1 MDTPKAFS
9 CFVRACVRVV
19 FFLGTCPGV
28 WVSFPPLLDWFF
40 AYVFSGKLTTEQ
52 IKAGYEALKKID
64 DCIRKNDFG
73 SKLVRACD
81 EFYTRIP
88 HCFG

>member
-1 MDTPKAFS
+1 MTFS
-9 CFVRACVRVV
+9 LINCE
-19 FFLGTCPGV
+19 
-28 WVSFPPLLDWFF
+28 SLLML
-40 AYVFSGKLTTEQ
+40 GKLTTDQ

-64 DCIRKNDFG
+64 TCIRNNDFG
-73 SKLVRACD
+73 SKLVKACD

>member
-1 MDTPKAFS
+1 MKL
-9 CFVRACVRVV
+9 CLV
-19 FFLGTCPGV
+19 L
-28 WVSFPPLLDWFF
+28 
-40 AYVFSGKLTTEQ
+40 GKLTTDQ

-64 DCIRKNDFG
+64 TCIRDNDFG
-73 SKLVRACD
+73 SKLVKACD

>member
-1 MDTPKAFS
+1 MILIITVKL
-9 CFVRACVRVV
+9 CLV
-19 FFLGTCPGV
+19 L
-28 WVSFPPLLDWFF
+28 
-40 AYVFSGKLTTEQ
+40 GKLTTDQ

-64 DCIRKNDFG
+64 TCIRDNDFG
-73 SKLVRACD
+73 SKLVKACD